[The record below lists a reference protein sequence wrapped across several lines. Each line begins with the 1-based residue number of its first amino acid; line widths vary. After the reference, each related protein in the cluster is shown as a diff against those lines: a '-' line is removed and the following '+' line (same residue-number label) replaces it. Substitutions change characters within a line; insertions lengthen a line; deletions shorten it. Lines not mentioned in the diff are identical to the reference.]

1 MGRALACFVVLNTV
15 AVVVDTTVDLV
26 VNVEDHLYVAAALF
40 VGVGGFLA
48 EDIEGWMM
56 GLQ

>member
-1 MGRALACFVVLNTV
+1 M
-15 AVVVDTTVDLV
+15 VVDTIVDLV
-26 VNVEDHLYVAAALF
+26 VNVEDHLSVAAALF
-40 VGVGGFLA
+40 VGVAGFLA